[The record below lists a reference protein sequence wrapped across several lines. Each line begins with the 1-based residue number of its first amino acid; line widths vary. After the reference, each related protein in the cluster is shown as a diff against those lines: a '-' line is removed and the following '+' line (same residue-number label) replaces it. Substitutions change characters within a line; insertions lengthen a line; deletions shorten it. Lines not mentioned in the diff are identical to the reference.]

1 MIDWFPPPST
11 DSPARSLARWH
22 GIISLRRAARAI
34 DALEPTTEGHSE
46 RVADLAA
53 RLARELGW
61 SRRRSEELREA
72 GRMHDIGKACIPQS
86 ILLTPGPLSPEDYEV
101 VKTHA
106 AHGAD
111 VVQAV
116 LAPRQARWIRHHH
129 ERWDGRGYPDALHS
143 EEISEGALILSLA
156 DAWDAMTHRSWGSSA
171 LSPRAALDECRRERG
186 KQFAPWAVDA
196 LVDVLDQPVPRS
208 QLHDRLVSAA

>member
-1 MIDWFPPPST
+1 MIDWFPPTSG

-22 GIISLRRAARAI
+22 GIVSLRRAARAI

-61 SRRRSEELREA
+61 SPRRSEELREA

-111 VVQAV
+111 
-116 LAPRQARWIRHHH
+116 
-129 ERWDGRGYPDALHS
+129 
-143 EEISEGALILSLA
+143 
-156 DAWDAMTHRSWGSSA
+156 
-171 LSPRAALDECRRERG
+171 
-186 KQFAPWAVDA
+186 
-196 LVDVLDQPVPRS
+196 
-208 QLHDRLVSAA
+208 